1 SAAVP
6 MASFPRTEQDF
17 CLADRSG
24 TPAHRNTGRI
34 PRYIQQRAASA
45 PASVPHDLQRP
56 TRTHNMSEVKKIR
69 KNTAAIHTGGSVY
82 TVALNYHGNDWQ
94 RTAIVSARQ
103 NMYFLIN

>member
-1 SAAVP
+1 
-6 MASFPRTEQDF
+6 
-17 CLADRSG
+17 
-24 TPAHRNTGRI
+24 
-34 PRYIQQRAASA
+34 
-45 PASVPHDLQRP
+45 
-56 TRTHNMSEVKKIR
+56 MSEVKKIR